1 MNKNQIG
8 RNNNSL
14 ISVRESVRSMTFD
27 FLLKQ
32 DVETRL
38 LTEADEP
45 DLADEIGV
53 EFTTILTNLKK
64 MGNLVAT
71 AEKFPATNKLIL
83 AAIKNSTSLLASP
96 EDSKSIEAYGRIS
109 TFLGAF
115 SFLLASMSKVAK
127 ESSDNVDQPLNK
139 IIKDDILKII
149 QTKFQPSKAWWTRT
163 GSIAKWYGERSQA
176 GAAVAGTAQ
185 EGVRR
190 NISLVEAMYSDNDV
204 LNEGFF
210 DFLKSFFT
218 SAAPPTAATA
228 VKNLYKL
235 FNGDIS
241 KAINDDMSSDNFK
254 GSDLVN
260 LVKTQTPFMKQFVSG
275 GTKLPEA
282 VANAPEPAAAPA
294 KGTEEKGAEAKGTE
308 EKGAETKGTEA
319 KGTEEKGAEEK
330 APEDKK
336 SLSSILFKNKNP
348 DDPSAGA
355 VMNDTEPGSA
365 GSNISMS
372 LDNLVDPAIKGSW
385 PSVKAKP
392 NSSNRQAFT
401 KEIGKLNAS
410 LDATKLES
418 VKNNDSL
425 IMERWYKL
433 AGLEN
438 NK

>member
-1 MNKNQIG
+1 MSKNQIG

-45 DLADEIGV
+45 DLADEIGA
-53 EFTTILTNLKK
+53 EFGTILTNLKK

-83 AAIKNSTSLLASP
+83 TAIKNSASLLASP

-190 NISLVEAMYSDNDV
+190 NISLVEAMYSDNNV

-294 KGTEEKGAEAKGTE
+294 KSTEEKGAEAKGTE
-308 EKGAETKGTEA
+308 GKEAEAKGTEA

>member
-1 MNKNQIG
+1 MSKNQIG

-45 DLADEIGV
+45 DLADEIGA
-53 EFTTILTNLKK
+53 EFGTILTNLKK

-83 AAIKNSTSLLASP
+83 TAIKNSASLLASP

-190 NISLVEAMYSDNDV
+190 NISLVEAMYSDNNV

-241 KAINDDMSSDNFK
+241 KAINDDMSTDNFK

-294 KGTEEKGAEAKGTE
+294 KSTEEKGAEAKGTE
-308 EKGAETKGTEA
+308 GKEAEAKGTEA

-401 KEIGKLNAS
+401 KEIEKLNAS

>member
-1 MNKNQIG
+1 MNKRQIG

-14 ISVRESVRSMTFD
+14 VSVRESVRSMTFD
-27 FLLKQ
+27 FLLEQ

-45 DLADEIGV
+45 DLADEIGA
-53 EFTTILTNLKK
+53 EFGTILTNLKK

-83 AAIKNSTSLLASP
+83 TAIKNSTSLLASP

-149 QTKFQPSKAWWTRT
+149 QAKFQPSKAWWTRT

-176 GAAVAGTAQ
+176 GAAVAGTAK
-185 EGVRR
+185 EGVKR
-190 NISLVEAMYSDNDV
+190 NISLVEAMYSGDDI

-275 GTKLPEA
+275 GAKLPEA

-308 EKGAETKGTEA
+308 AKGTEA
-319 KGTEEKGAEEK
+319 KGTEAKGAEAKGAEEK

-348 DDPSAGA
+348 DDPSAGS
-355 VMNDTEPGSA
+355 VMNDTEPGSV

-401 KEIGKLNAS
+401 KQIEKLNAS

>member
-1 MNKNQIG
+1 MSKNQIG

-45 DLADEIGV
+45 DLADEIGA
-53 EFTTILTNLKK
+53 EFGTILTNLKK

-83 AAIKNSTSLLASP
+83 TAIKNSASLLASP

-190 NISLVEAMYSDNDV
+190 NISLVEAMYSDNNV

-294 KGTEEKGAEAKGTE
+294 KSTEEKGAEAKGTE
-308 EKGAETKGTEA
+308 GKEAEAKGTEA

-401 KEIGKLNAS
+401 KEIEKLNAS

>member
-1 MNKNQIG
+1 MNKRQIG

-14 ISVRESVRSMTFD
+14 VSVRESVRSMTFD
-27 FLLKQ
+27 FLLEQ

-45 DLADEIGV
+45 DLADEIGA
-53 EFTTILTNLKK
+53 EFGTILTNLKK

-83 AAIKNSTSLLASP
+83 TAIKNSASLLASP

-149 QTKFQPSKAWWTRT
+149 QAKFQPSKAWWTRT

-185 EGVRR
+185 EGVKR
-190 NISLVEAMYSDNDV
+190 NISLVEAMYSGDDI

-275 GTKLPEA
+275 GAKLPEA

-308 EKGAETKGTEA
+308 A
-319 KGTEEKGAEEK
+319 KGAEEK

-336 SLSSILFKNKNP
+336 SLSSVLFKNKNP
-348 DDPSAGA
+348 DDPSAGS
-355 VMNDTEPGSA
+355 VMNDTEPGSV

-401 KEIGKLNAS
+401 KQIEKLNAS